1 MARYAIGLQDFKGLR
16 KGDYIYVDKTAYIPR
31 LLEGGKYYFLGRPRR
46 FGKSLFVSTL
56 EYFFNAE
63 RELFKGLAVD
73 SYDWNWETYPV
84 IHLDLNGANYTDR
97 KEALVSKLIQQLKY
111 AEEKYDIVPSTEEI
125 AERLEY
131 LITQLYRKT
140 GKEVVVLVDEYEK
153 PVLDVIDNPVL
164 SNSYRETLRGFY
176 SVLKSTDKYLKLVFL
191 TGVTKFGKM
200 SVFSGLNNIKDI
212 SLDDRYGAICGI
224 TRQELIENFREGI
237 ESLATKK
244 DVTYEEAVGILKTNY
259 DGYHFSE
266 ECPDIYNPYSLLNAL
281 DSRKIE
287 AYWAETGTPTL
298 LVQTLLR
305 KNYDLGALDGVSAT
319 SKRLTTLTDQLDD
332 PIPLFYQTGY
342 LTIKTYDDKLER
354 FILGYPNLE
363 VEKAFFDFLLP
374 YYSSLDRIQVESRI
388 DTFKRYIIHGEAE
401 KAMEE
406 LQAFSSG
413 ITYDLIPKPETER
426 HFHVMLHM
434 FATLVLSRN
443 IKVSSEVRTSNG
455 RIDMVIETSDFLY
468 IIEIK
473 RDGSPES
480 ALRQI
485 EERDYAL
492 SYQGDSR
499 RKILI
504 GLNFSTEKKRLDG
517 FLIKRL

>member
-16 KGDYIYVDKTAYIPR
+16 KGDYVYVDKTAFIPQ
-31 LLEGGKYYFLGRPRR
+31 LLRGGKYYFLSRPRR

-56 EYFFNAE
+56 EYFFNGE
-63 RELFKGLAVD
+63 RDLFKGLAVD
-73 SYDWNWETYPV
+73 SYEWTWETYPV
-84 IHLDLNGANYTDR
+84 IHIDLNGANYTER
-97 KEALVSKLIQQLKY
+97 KEALASKLSQQLKY
-111 AEEKYDIVPSTEEI
+111 TEEKYGIESPAVEI

-131 LITQLYRKT
+131 LIVQLYKKT
-140 GKEVVVLVDEYEK
+140 AREVVVLVDEYEK
-153 PVLDVIDNPVL
+153 PVLDVIDNPDL
-164 SNSYRETLRGFY
+164 SDYFRETLRGFY
-176 SVLKSTDKYLKLVFL
+176 SVLKSADKYLKLVFM

-212 SLDDRYGAICGI
+212 SMDYRYGAVCGI
-224 TRQELIENFREGI
+224 TRRELLENFREGI
-237 ESLATKK
+237 ESLAEKK
-244 DVTYEEAVGILKTNY
+244 NVSYDEAVEILKNNY

-305 KNYDLGALDGVSAT
+305 NNYDLSKLEGIHAS
-319 SKRLTTLTDQLDD
+319 SKRLMTLTDKLDD

-342 LTIKTYDDKLER
+342 LTIKSYDEVLEQ
-354 FILGYPNLE
+354 FILDYPNLE

-374 YYSSLDRIQVESRI
+374 YYSRLDRIQVESRSEA
-388 DTFKRYIIHGEAE
+388 FKRYITYGEAE
-401 KAMEE
+401 KAMEI
-406 LQAFSSG
+406 LQAFSAG

-443 IKVSSEVRTSNG
+443 IKVSSEVRTSDG
-455 RIDMVIETSDFLY
+455 RIDMVIETPDFIY

-473 RDGSPES
+473 RDGTPQT

-485 EERDYAL
+485 EDKVYIL
-492 SYQGDSR
+492 SFLDDPR

-517 FLIKRL
+517 FQIKTI